1 MDFARQFQNNNFLQ
15 NYQPVALQNTQPQ
28 IQFFVV
34 NNLQEAQNIQ
44 VQFNTVYFIMN
55 YTDKEVYVKQLNR
68 DGLIDFDIYKNEKVL
83 KENRKDSEILEE
95 LKEKINKIEKSV
107 CLKDI
112 DNVEV
117 NNE

>member
-44 VQFNTVYFIMN
+44 VQFNTVYFIN
-55 YTDKEVYVKQLNR
+55 QY
-68 DGLIDFDIYKNEKVL
+68 
-83 KENRKDSEILEE
+83 
-95 LKEKINKIEKSV
+95 
-107 CLKDI
+107 
-112 DNVEV
+112 
-117 NNE
+117 